1 MSVQQTIIKGI
12 KEQLFFNNYLVLPNF
27 GGFVLKSSASHF
39 SASGGLL
46 VPPSKTV
53 SFNVQLKQNDGILA
67 IWLQNALKCP
77 ANEALNHLTDFS
89 SFCLGILNAKR
100 RLALEGIGFFYLD
113 FENNICFEPQQDSN
127 FLTKSFGLGSVS
139 LKELEA
145 LVIAEP
151 KKESIFIDRT
161 LHVTA
166 QVAEPTTDTTTVPVK
181 RRRNYSKIA
190 IPVSL
195 VAVLI
200 ALLGLLVNNTQFKG
214 DLQASLYGE
223 STKGIYAPLNYAD
236 LNILQSTVKQ
246 PAYVADANGIATL
259 ELDAA
264 KNVSVKAMENKLT
277 ASTLKHSGSRHTPN
291 IGSGNF
297 EIVLGCF
304 TVLENA
310 QRMVSKLSSKNIYAG
325 VSGKNNKGMYVV
337 SNGNYATKEEAITKL
352 MEVKDFFP
360 HAWIKKGE

>member
-27 GGFVLKSSASHF
+27 GGFVLKSNPSHF

-53 SFNVQLKQNDGILA
+53 SFNAQLKQNDGILA
-67 IWLQNALKCP
+67 IWLQKALKCH
-77 ANEALNHLTDFS
+77 ASEALNHLTDFS
-89 SFCLGILNAKR
+89 EFCTGILNAKR

-139 LKELEA
+139 IKELENPVVTEA
-145 LVIAEP
+145 
-151 KKESIFIDRT
+151 KKETVFVDRT
-161 LHVTA
+161 VHALDPIS
-166 QVAEPTTDTTTVPVK
+166 EPSIAPVK

-214 DLQASLYGE
+214 DLRASLYGE
-223 STKGIYAPLNYAD
+223 TTKGIYSPLNYTELPI
-236 LNILQSTVKQ
+236 LNTTVKQ

-259 ELDAA
+259 ELNAV
-264 KNVSVKAMENKLT
+264 KNVAVKALDNKLNT
-277 ASTLKHSGSRHTPN
+277 SVLKYSGSRHN
-291 IGSGNF
+291 SNSGSGNF

-310 QRMVSKLSSKNIYAG
+310 ERMVTKLSSKNIRAG
-325 VSGKNNKGMYVV
+325 VSGKNIKGMYVV
-337 SNGNYATKEEAITKL
+337 SNGKYATKEEAITKL
-352 MEVKDFFP
+352 IEVKDFFP

>member
-27 GGFVLKSSASHF
+27 GGFVLKSTPSHF

-53 SFNVQLKQNDGILA
+53 SFNAQLKQNDGILA
-67 IWLQNALKCP
+67 VWLQNALKCR

-89 SFCLGILNAKR
+89 EFCTGILNAKR

-139 LKELEA
+139 IKELEIT
-145 LVIAEP
+145 LTEP
-151 KKESIFIDRT
+151 KKETVFVDRT
-161 LHVTA
+161 LHTSEHIS
-166 QVAEPTTDTTTVPVK
+166 EPVNGPVK
-181 RRRNYSKIA
+181 SRRNYSKIA

-214 DLQASLYGE
+214 DLRASLYGE
-223 STKGIYAPLNYAD
+223 TTKGIYTPLNYAD
-236 LNILQSTVKQ
+236 LSILGSDIKQ
-246 PAYVADANGIATL
+246 PTYVADANGIATL
-259 ELDAA
+259 ELDAKKHIA
-264 KNVSVKAMENKLT
+264 VKALENSFNT
-277 ASTLKHSGSRHTPN
+277 PDLKHSGSTHITN
-291 IGSGNF
+291 LGSGKF

-310 QRMVSKLSSKNIYAG
+310 ERMVSKLSSKHIRAT

-352 MEVKDFFP
+352 IEVKDFFP
-360 HAWIKKGE
+360 HAWIKKDQ